1 MNRLAFGFGLLVLA
15 LGVGFTPTV
24 RAQEGEGGG
33 GGGRQRGQRPAMV
46 DQLKQAGIDL
56 TEDQATKVKALEE
69 KMRADMQTLRQ
80 NGGAREDMAKLFD
93 KLNTDV
99 KALLT
104 AEQQPKFD
112 EFVKKQA
119 ERRQQRGGGNQDQP
133 APKPTDLSPIKVEKE
148 INLGQGG
155 FDYLKANADSRK
167 LYVAHS
173 TKVDVIDMDKNEK
186 IGEVEGVDGAHGI
199 AISTDGKLGFATA
212 GKKQKVVVF
221 DTETNKVTKEVE
233 TGQGPDAIIFASSV
247 NEAWSINHKG
257 GNVTCIDAKTLEVTK
272 TIDVGGTLEFACED
286 PANAMVFVNVEN
298 KGTVVAIDAKKH
310 EVKATYTLADGAEP
324 TGISIDA
331 KAGILFVGTGNKKLF
346 ILESA
351 TGKILATKDIGDHC
365 DAVAFDEGT
374 KTCFASCGDGYTYV
388 IHEKD
393 ATTFESLKTIETAR
407 GGKCC
412 TVDQKTHKLY
422 IAVAPRR
429 NEKGESRVLVFTPEV
444 PSGKTF

>member
-1 MNRLAFGFGLLVLA
+1 VNRFFKTGLLVCV
-15 LGVGFTPTV
+15 LGVGFAPAV
-24 RAQEGEGGG
+24 RAQEGEGGNG
-33 GGGRQRGQRPAMV
+33 GGQRRQRPSMV
-46 DQLKQAGIDL
+46 DQLKQGGIDL
-56 TEDQATKVKALEE
+56 TEEQTTKVKALEE
-69 KMRADMQTLRQ
+69 KMRADMQSLRQ
-80 NGGAREDMAKLFD
+80 NGGGREEMAKLFEQ
-93 KLNTDV
+93 LNKDV
-99 KALLT
+99 RGLLT

-112 EFVKKQA
+112 EWAKQQA
-119 ERRQQRGGGNQDQP
+119 ERRAQRGNRGGGQDTP

-148 INLGQGG
+148 INLGEGG

-167 LYVAHS
+167 LYVSHS
-173 TKVDVIDMDKNEK
+173 SKVDVIDMDKNEK
-186 IGEVEGVDGAHGI
+186 IGEVLGVEGSHGI

-212 GKKQKVVVF
+212 GRKTKVVVF
-221 DTETNKVTKEVE
+221 DTETNKVTKEVD
-233 TGQGPDAIIFASSV
+233 TGKGPDAIIFASSV
-247 NEAWSINHKG
+247 NEAWSINHSG
-257 GNVTCIDAKTLEVTK
+257 GNITCIDAKTLEVTK

-286 PANAMVFVNVEN
+286 PQNAMVFVNVEN

-310 EVKATYTLADGAEP
+310 EIKATYTLADGAEP
-324 TGISIDA
+324 TGIAIDA
-331 KAGILFVGTGNKKLF
+331 KAGILFVGTGNKHLF

-412 TVDQKTHKLY
+412 AVDQKTHKLY

-429 NEKGESRVLVFTPEV
+429 NEKGESKVLVFTPEV